1 MGRNR
6 KENFKNFHNKISKH
20 LVLDKGLCYPL
31 TMKAKRE
38 ILKILRQQKEYLKN
52 EFRIKRLWTFGSSM
66 KGKAHSLSDLD
77 ILVDFEKGADLIHL
91 MGISLFL
98 EKKIHC
104 KIDVVSRRALRKE
117 LKSSILKEAQAI

>member
-1 MGRNR
+1 MKTKR
-6 KENFKNFHNKISKH
+6 K
-20 LVLDKGLCYPL
+20 
-31 TMKAKRE
+31 

-52 EFRIKRLWTFGSSM
+52 EFRIKRLWTFGSRM
-66 KGKAHSLSDLD
+66 KGKANSFSDLD

-98 EKKIHC
+98 EKKINC

>member
-1 MGRNR
+1 
-6 KENFKNFHNKISKH
+6 
-20 LVLDKGLCYPL
+20 
-31 TMKAKRE
+31 MKAKRE